1 MSRLAIRLLFAVILA
16 TLGIGA
22 AVAPV
27 SAAEGEGESG
37 AGAGVEW
44 RLEQPSP
51 PAAPVGVSGSS
62 TPIGLGEVGD
72 VEFWAPN
79 RGVLITPGNGSTI
92 PAGLWAY
99 NGQGWHELSSV
110 CGATDGR
117 VAWAGPEEFWTIS
130 NGRPGQAANPAND
143 APAPIED
150 DTLCHFAPGPSQHDE
165 VVGSYASPAF
175 QASSYQPMHALGCIS
190 PADCWFAGDPL
201 PRPENGESFHLNW
214 NGSSL
219 TAEPNPHGHTVE
231 DMRAFEGRL
240 LESVRISTKDAP
252 AAEPETPFPF
262 ALNAIN
268 PSGVT
273 PTFES
278 FSGVPLYAG
287 NGSEFP
293 EALDYL
299 HLGADQE
306 SLWAAAGPASEPPAE
321 SSAAPLTV
329 VRYSGGEWT
338 QVLGPN
344 STPPGSGAIKEDVV
358 NSIAPEPGTDSA
370 WIALNTQVGAEQ
382 QSPTES
388 ALIAHVTPGGS
399 VETQTLPSPAEVAA
413 GVGPKGGAK
422 QISCPAANDCWMI
435 TTQGWIFHLAP
446 EGERQLEPDSSPA
459 LSTLIT
465 FRPLDAG
472 LPQVTPDAPPP
483 DDSGEVA
490 AVASRGSV
498 VEEPAATETKVRA
511 ALLSNIHS
519 RLLHGTTTL
528 ELRFHLAVKSRVKLV
543 AKRKNATVASTPTRT
558 FAGGNRKLLL
568 KLNRRKWPTKLDLQ
582 THALATLPLVSTRL
596 PGNNTVGTNVVSLPG
611 TAPSGSSN
619 SLIAPFRGSLP

>member
-1 MSRLAIRLLFAVILA
+1 MRRAAISALLAAIVAA
-16 TLGIGA
+16 LGIA
-22 AVAPV
+22 AAAAPV
-27 SAAEGEGESG
+27 SAAEEGG
-37 AGAGVEW
+37 AGTGLEW

-51 PAAPVGVSGSS
+51 PAAPVGVPGSS

-72 VEFWAPN
+72 LEFWAPN
-79 RGVLITPGNGSTI
+79 RGVLITPGNGNTI

-99 NGQGWHELSSV
+99 NGQSWHELSSV

-117 VAWAGPEEFWTIS
+117 IAWAGPEEFWTIS
-130 NGRPGQAANPAND
+130 NGRPGQAANPATGF
-143 APAPIED
+143 PAPTED
-150 DTLCHFAPGPSQHDE
+150 NTLCHFAPGASQRDE

-175 QASSYQPMHALGCIS
+175 QTSSYQPMHALGCIS
-190 PADCWFAGDPL
+190 PADCWFGGDPL
-201 PRPENGESFHLNW
+201 PRPENGESFHLHW

-219 TAEPNPHGHTVE
+219 EAEPNPHGHTVE

-240 LESVRISTKDAP
+240 LESTRISAEDAP

-268 PSGVT
+268 PSGIT

-278 FSGVPLYAG
+278 VSGVPLY
-287 NGSEFP
+287 GSNEFP
-293 EALDYL
+293 EALDFL
-299 HLGADQE
+299 RLGADE
-306 SLWAAAGPASEPPAE
+306 DSLWAAAGPANEPPAQ
-321 SSAAPLTV
+321 SAQAPLTV
-329 VRYSGGEWT
+329 VRFAGGEWT
-338 QVLGPN
+338 QVLGPGAK
-344 STPPGSGAIKEDVV
+344 PPGSATIEEDVV
-358 NSIAPEPGTDSA
+358 NSIAPQPGTDSA
-370 WIALNTQVGAEQ
+370 WLALSTKVGAEQ
-382 QSPTES
+382 QLPTES
-388 ALIAHVTPGGS
+388 AVIAHVTLGGS

-422 QISCPAANDCWMI
+422 QISCPAANDCWMV

-446 EGERQLEPDSSPA
+446 EGERELPLDSSPA

-465 FRPLDAG
+465 FRPADEG

-490 AVASRGSV
+490 SVASKGSV
-498 VEEPAATETKVRA
+498 IEEPAATETKVRA

-519 RLLHGTTTL
+519 RLRHGTTTL
-528 ELRFHLAVKSRVKLV
+528 ELSFHLAVKSRVKLV
-543 AKRKNATVASTPTRT
+543 AKRKNAVVASTRTHT

-568 KLNRRKWPTKLDLQ
+568 TLNRRKWPTKLDLQ
-582 THALATLPLVSTRL
+582 THALAALPLVSTRL
-596 PGNNTVGTNVVSLPG
+596 PGNNTVGTDLVPLPA
-611 TAPSGSSN
+611 TGSSAAPT